1 MLSIC
6 ISCSKCNSKK
16 IEKNEILIANVLESN
31 EYEKFNTK
39 YKNLKH
45 NMFILT
51 SNQIENNEI
60 QIDDISM
67 IYQKQR
73 SRSFDEHSSDVKSG
87 ITPKFSVESGLSKS
101 IFIRVKKIQQ
111 TLGKKAL
118 EQ

>member
-31 EYEKFNTK
+31 EYEKFNTE
-39 YKNLKH
+39 YENLKH

-87 ITPKFSVESGLSKS
+87 MTPKFSVESGLSQKVFS
-101 IFIRVKKIQQ
+101 SESKKFSR
-111 TLGKKAL
+111 LWEKKL
-118 EQ
+118 